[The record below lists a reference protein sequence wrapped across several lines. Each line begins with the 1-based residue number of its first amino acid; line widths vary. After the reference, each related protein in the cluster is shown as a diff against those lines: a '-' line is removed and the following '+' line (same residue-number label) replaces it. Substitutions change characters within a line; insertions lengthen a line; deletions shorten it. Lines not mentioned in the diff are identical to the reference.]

1 MHLDSVLQS
10 IQSTKLETIGQSV
23 TKTCK
28 VCKETK
34 DISQF
39 GRNGTWHRPDCL
51 SCNAKMQRDY
61 LKIRKKHKTPPLG
74 TPCECCGKTS
84 EKLHWDHCH
93 DSSEH
98 RGWLC
103 NNCNTGIGKLGD
115 NIEGVLK
122 AVDYLAKVNKLGT
135 HQGGTDDLA
144 AA

>member
-1 MHLDSVLQS
+1 MQS
-10 IQSTKLETIGQSV
+10 IQNTKSEITGQSV

-28 VCKETK
+28 VCKKTK

-39 GRNGTWHRPDCL
+39 GRNGTWYRPDCL
-51 SCNAKMQRDY
+51 QCNAAMQRQYSKLRRQQKD
-61 LKIRKKHKTPPLG
+61 PELG
-74 TPCECCGKTS
+74 TPCECCGKIT

-93 DSSEH
+93 GSHEH

-115 NIEGVLK
+115 TLEGVLK
-122 AVDYLAKVNKLGT
+122 AVDYLAKVNKLGA
-135 HQGGTDDLA
+135 HQGGDDDLA